1 MDIIAKKQEKLKNL
15 IESAKQFDEQTQKI
29 VNDIESLIDFC
40 GKDFGDKSLN
50 AIAKQ
55 YARRASLAWKALT
68 GKMRNVNGGAE

>member
-1 MDIIAKKQEKLKNL
+1 MDIIAKKQEKLMAL

-29 VNDIESLIDFC
+29 VNNLESLYDFC

-55 YARRASLAWKALT
+55 YARRALLALKALS
-68 GKMRNVNGGAE
+68 GKMRNANGGAE

>member
-1 MDIIAKKQEKLKNL
+1 MDIIAKKQEKLLNL
-15 IESAKQFDEQTQKI
+15 IESAKQFDEKTENIKK
-29 VNDIESLIDFC
+29 DLESLAVFC

-68 GKMRNVNGGAE
+68 GKMRNVNGGND

>member
-1 MDIIAKKQEKLKNL
+1 MDIIAKKQEKLTAL
-15 IESAKQFDEQTQKI
+15 IESVKQFDEKTENIKKEL
-29 VNDIESLIDFC
+29 ESLIDFC
-40 GKDFGDKSLN
+40 GKDFNDKSLN